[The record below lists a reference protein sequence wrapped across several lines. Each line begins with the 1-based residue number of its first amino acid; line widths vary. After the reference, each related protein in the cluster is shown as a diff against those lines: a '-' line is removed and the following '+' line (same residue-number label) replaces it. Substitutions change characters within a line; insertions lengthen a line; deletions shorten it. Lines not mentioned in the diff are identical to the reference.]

1 MRNTI
6 ISICLLFFL
15 MLSTV
20 SAKTILV
27 KSPGNHKDI
36 QQALQAAVDKAMN
49 GDLIILPTG
58 QFIVN
63 KEILINKF
71 VSIKGQGLK
80 KTILYKAESLPDSIL
95 SMKGWQSILFFD
107 INSDKPGNIVIAG
120 IGFKGKRPGAVKGD
134 GGSTAYTYGIKIIR
148 CVDFVIEQC
157 RFEYFGYAGIQVFHS
172 DTLARGVIK
181 NNEFY
186 YNAMAGL
193 GYGVAVNGMDS
204 IWVKNPALG
213 TANFIFIEDNT
224 FDFHRHSVA
233 SSSCGLYVFR
243 YNTVLNNIVNP
254 GGHAIDTHEAR
265 PGGGYNHG
273 SRATEVYNNDIINTT
288 YLDGSP
294 IKNGLRIDELEN
306 TGIAIRS
313 GDAVVFN
320 NNIKGYRFA
329 TKISN
334 WYFEDTDQTYPVLY
348 SPGYISGAA
357 LGPAHTGTSSPQSD
371 GDAFFWN
378 NTNSPFGNEERFSVF
393 LNTEPGWWKEGR
405 DFHLEPKPGY
415 KQYPYPYLS
424 KKVTEKDN
432 PINKKEK

>member
-1 MRNTI
+1 MKNNI
-6 ISICLLFFL
+6 ISICLFFFL
-15 MLSTV
+15 MLPTV
-20 SAKTILV
+20 SAKTIRV

-36 QQALQAAVDKAMN
+36 QPGLQAAVNKAIN
-49 GDLIILPTG
+49 GDLIVLPAG
-58 QFIVN
+58 QFVVN
-63 KEILINKF
+63 KEVFINKF
-71 VSIKGQGLK
+71 ISIKGHGLK
-80 KTILYKAESLPDSIL
+80 RTILYKAESLPDSIL
-95 SMKGWQSILFFD
+95 SKRGWQSILVYH
-107 INSDKPGNIVIAG
+107 INSDKPSNIVIAG
-120 IGFKGKRPGAVKGD
+120 IGFKGKKPSVMKSD
-134 GGSTAYTYGIKIIR
+134 GGSTAATYGIKIIR
-148 CVDFVIEQC
+148 CVDFVIERC
-157 RFEYFGYAGIQVFHS
+157 RFEYFGYAGIQVFHN
-172 DTLARGVIK
+172 DTLARGVIR

-186 YNAMAGL
+186 YNALFGL
-193 GYGVAVNGMDS
+193 GYGVAVNGMDN
-204 IWVKNPALG
+204 IWVKNPRLG
-213 TANFIFIEDNT
+213 TANFIFIEDNS

-273 SRATEVYNNDIINTT
+273 SRATEIYNNKIVNTT

-294 IKNGLRIDELEN
+294 IKAGIRINDLEN

-320 NNIKGYRFA
+320 NSIKGYRHA

-334 WYFEDTDQTYPVLY
+334 WYFEGTDQSYPILY

-357 LGPAHTGTSSPQSD
+357 LGPDHTGTSSPYGD

-378 NTNSPFGNEERFSVF
+378 NTNNLFGTKDSFSVF

-415 KQYPYPYLS
+415 KQYPYPYRP
-424 KKVTEKDN
+424 KR
-432 PINKKEK
+432 